1 MQVEPYDAER
11 PGQETLHLSSEDR
24 AALLAEVVAR
34 QAANFTCP
42 TCGLRNPLGQLVCLR
57 CESEVIARQ
66 ITVSLGLGQA
76 PPRDEKRTIGDV
88 LIAPDKPMT
97 LEIGSAAFQLPV
109 APILTLGRHA
119 TPRDD
124 NTPHIDLTPYGAW
137 EHGISRNHAEIRRR
151 NKLLYIVDL
160 GSTNG
165 SAVNGRRLYPGAEKL
180 LRSGD
185 KLQLSRMT
193 LTVKF

>member
-1 MQVEPYDAER
+1 MQVEPHDAER
-11 PGQETLHLSSEDR
+11 PGQETLHLSREER
-24 AALLAEVVAR
+24 AALIAEVVAR

-42 TCGLRNPLGQLVCLR
+42 ACGLRNPSGQLVCLR
-57 CESEVIARQ
+57 CESDVIARE
-66 ITVSLGLGQA
+66 ITVNVGLGQA

-88 LIAPDKPMT
+88 LIAPDKSMA
-97 LEIGSAAFQLPV
+97 LEIGSAVLQLPV
-109 APILTLGRHA
+109 TAILTLGRHA

-124 NTPHIDLTPYGAW
+124 NTPHVDLSPYGAW
-137 EHGISRNHAEIRRR
+137 EHGVSRNHVEIRRR

-165 SAVNGRRLYPGAEKL
+165 SALNGRRLYPGAEKL